1 MTNTTQNNA
10 GVYLPNNIAPV
21 LISEDYGNLPME
33 KNNIDARKR
42 LNTWFLPGQSVD
54 SALNQNKSELGI
66 LVLPVS
72 LQMLSDGHCLLD
84 QIVAVL
90 WQSWGHSLALQDT
103 QDLVTSDES
112 DLKTENYSVFAHI
125 TLDL

>member
-1 MTNTTQNNA
+1 M
-10 GVYLPNNIAPV
+10 V
-21 LISEDYGNLPME
+21 

-90 WQSWGHSLALQDT
+90 GQSWGHSLALQDT

-112 DLKTENYSVFAHI
+112 DLKTENW
-125 TLDL
+125 